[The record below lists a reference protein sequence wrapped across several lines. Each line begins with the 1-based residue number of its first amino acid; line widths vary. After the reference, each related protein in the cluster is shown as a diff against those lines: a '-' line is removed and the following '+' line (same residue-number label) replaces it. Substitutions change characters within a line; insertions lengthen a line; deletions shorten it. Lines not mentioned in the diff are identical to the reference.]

1 MGHEQREKAEAVRK
15 ARLSILSRTA
25 DAMAKLLCELGPC
38 HAVTIA
44 FTVPDEE
51 ENRLGTHAFS
61 GFFDP
66 NMGSAHYAALSD
78 VMNKYH
84 VDLQKKLD
92 EEALKAQKEAQ
103 EAQELAES
111 PPGVVV
117 EHEAPKEDHEPS

>member
-1 MGHEQREKAEAVRK
+1 MGHEQREQAEKVRK

-25 DAMAKLLCELGPC
+25 DALSKLLCELGPC

-44 FTVPDEE
+44 FTAPDEE
-51 ENRLGTHAFS
+51 DDKLGTHAFS

-78 VMNKYH
+78 VMNEYH

-92 EEALKAQKEAQ
+92 QEALKAKE
-103 EAQELAES
+103 EAPAEG

-117 EHEAPKEDHEPS
+117 EHEPPKEDPS